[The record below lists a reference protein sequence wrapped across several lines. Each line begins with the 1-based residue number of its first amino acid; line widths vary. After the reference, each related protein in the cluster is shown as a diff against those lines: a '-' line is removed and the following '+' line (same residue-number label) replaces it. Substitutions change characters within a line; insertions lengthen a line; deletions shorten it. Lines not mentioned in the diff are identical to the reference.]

1 MVMKKTKSDYIFEFV
16 VYTFLVLALVISLY
30 PMIFVASASVSDPAL
45 VNSGQV
51 WLWPK
56 GFMLDGYKRI
66 FNNAE
71 IYSGYMN
78 SIFYTVAGTLINLVV
93 TIPAAYALAR
103 KDLVG
108 RSFLSKMILFTMF
121 FGGGLIP
128 TYNLIRGLGMRNTI
142 WAILIPGACSTYNLI
157 VTRTYF
163 TNSIPAELEEAA
175 EIDGCQTFQLFAR
188 IILPLSMPIIA
199 VMALLYGVTHWNS
212 YFNAMIY
219 LSERRLFPLQII
231 LREILIV
238 QQMNT
243 SGMMAVTEAEALAE
257 QSRIAELMKYGV
269 MIVATVPVLL
279 VYPLLQ
285 KYFVKGI
292 MIGALKG

>member
-285 KYFVKGI
+285 RYFVKGI

>member
-1 MVMKKTKSDYIFEFV
+1 ST
-16 VYTFLVLALVISLY
+16 
-30 PMIFVASASVSDPAL
+30 
-45 VNSGQV
+45 GRV
-51 WLWPK
+51 WLWPQ

-71 IYSGYMN
+71 IYVGYRN
-78 SIFYTVAGTLINLVV
+78 SIFYTVAGTLINLIV
-93 TIPAAYALAR
+93 TVPAAYALSR
-103 KDLVG
+103 RDMPWRG
-108 RSFLSKMILFTMF
+108 FFLKLFLFTMF

-128 TYNLIRGLGMRNTI
+128 TYNLVRTLGMRNTV
-142 WAILIPGACSTYNLI
+142 WSILLTGACSTTNLI

-163 TNSIPAELEEAA
+163 VTSIPGELEEAA
-175 EIDGCQTFQLFAR
+175 EIDGCHIFQLFGR

-199 VMALLYGVTHWNS
+199 VMALLYGVGHWNS

-219 LSERRLFPLQII
+219 LSDRSLFPLQII

-243 SGMMAVTEAEALAE
+243 SQMLSAMEAEAIAQ
-257 QSRIAELMKYGV
+257 QSRMAELVKYGV
-269 MIVATVPVLL
+269 MIVATVPVLI

-285 KYFVKGI
+285 KHFVKGI